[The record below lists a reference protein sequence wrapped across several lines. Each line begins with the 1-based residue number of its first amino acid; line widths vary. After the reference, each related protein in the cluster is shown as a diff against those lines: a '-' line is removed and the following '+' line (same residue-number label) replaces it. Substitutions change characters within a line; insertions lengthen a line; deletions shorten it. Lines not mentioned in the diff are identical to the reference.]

1 MIRVTDLT
9 KMYGSLRALDGVSL
23 AIEKGEIVTVIGPS
37 GGGKTTLLRMID
49 LLEPADHGRLQFDS
63 LDVDMHRPGRTKK
76 LAVRRRIGFVF
87 QQFNLFSHRTVRQNI
102 VDVLCY
108 GHGWPKRDAEAAADE
123 ALLDVDLADKRDAY
137 PAELSG
143 GQAQR
148 AAIARAMAA
157 RPDLLILDEPTSA
170 LDPELTGEV
179 AAVIRRLA
187 SDGMTMLMVTHH
199 VDLAA
204 ELADRVL
211 VLADGRIV
219 EEGFVHDVLDNPQTD
234 RTAAFLERVRPSGR
248 SGL

>member
-1 MIRVTDLT
+1 MIRVTGLT
-9 KMYGSLRALDGVSL
+9 KTYGTLRALDNISL

-49 LLEPADHGRLQFDS
+49 LLEPADQGRLQFGE
-63 LDVDMHRPGRTKK
+63 LDVDMRRPGRAVT
-76 LAVRRRIGFVF
+76 LQVRRRIGFVF

-108 GHGWPKRDAEAAADE
+108 GHGETKRDAEKTADRVLE
-123 ALLDVDLADKRDAY
+123 EVDLTDKKDAY
-137 PAELSG
+137 PVTLSG

-148 AAIARAMAA
+148 AAIARAMASN
-157 RPDLLILDEPTSA
+157 PDLLILDEPTSA

-179 AAVIRRLA
+179 AGVIRRLA
-187 SDGMTMLMVTHH
+187 EEGMTMLMVTHH
-199 VDLAA
+199 IDLAA

-219 EEGFVHDVLDNPQTD
+219 EEGPVSAVLAAPQTA
-234 RTAAFLERVRPSGR
+234 RTAAFLERVRAPGR
-248 SGL
+248 PGL